1 MPLDDRSMNNKPLGR
16 RPVDCPVDCP
26 VDFDEAEPARSQ
38 CQKSRKPELE
48 KQERDMTQQRLED
61 ALGTNLDDLM
71 DGVDGVDEVDGV
83 DPVGL
88 TLGANP
94 NEPFTGAEPGE
105 PFDQPITLQDL
116 TNRLIE
122 LHREKLDL
130 KTRSENNSAEI
141 KLLEP
146 VISKR
151 FAAQQI
157 QQQKTMTGETVYLQ
171 RDSWTSLVQNK
182 DGSMEEAHQALR
194 EHGLAWLVKD
204 NVNGRTLSAWVREQ
218 EKQETEIP
226 EDLLPFLKISKAYK
240 VKVRL

>member
-1 MPLDDRSMNNKPLGR
+1 
-16 RPVDCPVDCP
+16 
-26 VDFDEAEPARSQ
+26 
-38 CQKSRKPELE
+38 
-48 KQERDMTQQRLED
+48 MTQQRLED

-94 NEPFTGAEPGE
+94 NEPNSDEPNSDEPFTGAEPGE

-116 TNRLIE
+116 TNRMIE
-122 LHREKLDL
+122 LHQEKRDL

-171 RDSWTSLVQNK
+171 RDSWTSLVQDE

>member
-1 MPLDDRSMNNKPLGR
+1 
-16 RPVDCPVDCP
+16 
-26 VDFDEAEPARSQ
+26 
-38 CQKSRKPELE
+38 
-48 KQERDMTQQRLED
+48 MTQQRLED
-61 ALGTNLDDLM
+61 AVM
-71 DGVDGVDEVDGV
+71 DGVDRVDEVDGV
-83 DPVGL
+83 DRVNEVDPMDL
-88 TLGANP
+88 IDGANP
-94 NEPFTGAEPGE
+94 DEPFTGAEPGE

-116 TNRLIE
+116 TNRMIE
-122 LHREKLDL
+122 LHREKQDL

-157 QQQKTMTGETVYLQ
+157 QQQKNMTGETVYLQ
-171 RDSWTSLVQNK
+171 RDSWTSLVQDEN
-182 DGSMEEAHQALR
+182 GSAEEAHQALR

-226 EDLLPFLKISKAYK
+226 EDLLPFLKISNAYK